1 MAGGGPCSWAVP
13 SQVIGSLRNTMN
25 TAGMCFSQNLI
36 LEKVALL
43 RKLVFM
49 EACGGMVSRPFH
61 LEGLYGQ
68 RGHEVLT

>member
-1 MAGGGPCSWAVP
+1 
-13 SQVIGSLRNTMN
+13 MN